1 MHKSTNIAEK
11 LLKSQILRLKKEKK
25 KKKGKRGCW
34 MRKQSLNPTQSI

>member
-25 KKKGKRGCW
+25 K
-34 MRKQSLNPTQSI
+34 RKENADAECANNH